1 MQFTD
6 DEIETIKNL
15 IKDWGFE
22 YSLVTNRNKLIEL
35 AKKLDMHDYA
45 RMLNIND

>member
-22 YSLVTNRNKLIEL
+22 YSLVTNRDKLIAL
-35 AKKLDMHDYA
+35 AEKLNMLDWA
-45 RMLNIND
+45 RMLKIGD

>member
-22 YSLVTNRNKLIEL
+22 YSLSTGRNKLIAL
-35 AKKLDMHDYA
+35 AKKLDMFDYA
-45 RMLNIND
+45 RILNIDD